1 MLPPR
6 VVEIRDQAGARAEI
20 ARIGSDEVGI
30 RLMTPKFVY
39 RILKLEAVPLRAA
52 IILKQEMLARGGE
65 AAVSREVAGLKTEV
79 TDVLLGGTLRQY
91 REVVAKLRAQP
102 FGLARIGEAITEVL
116 ERYDSPGASGHPK
129 TAPVIIFGNGK
140 WQFPLGERTYILGIL
155 NVTPDSFSDGGSHFS
170 LEQAVAAA
178 RSMVTDGADIIDI
191 GGESTRPGGAPV
203 SAEEELRR
211 IIPVIRVLRQEL
223 DVPISV
229 DTYKAEVAERAIE
242 AGAQIINDIS
252 GLQADPGMAGVAA
265 RHGVSVIIMHR
276 KGDPKIMQVDPS
288 FPCEYE
294 DLVAEILAYLQDS
307 ISIAETAGI
316 PRERLIID
324 PGIGFGKTL
333 EQNLEIIRR
342 LGEFRALG
350 LPILLGTS
358 RKSFIGK
365 ILDLPPGERLEGT
378 AASVAI
384 GIANGA
390 DFVRVHDVRAMA
402 RVCRVTDAI
411 MRRRGE

>member
-6 VVEIRDQAGARAEI
+6 VIEIRDQARARAEI
-20 ARIGSDEVGI
+20 ARIGSDEVGLG
-30 RLMTPKFVY
+30 LMTPKFVY
-39 RILKLEAVPLRAA
+39 RVLKLEAVPLRAA

-65 AAVSREVAGLKTEV
+65 AAVSREVAGLKAEV
-79 TDVLLGGTLRQY
+79 TDVLLGATLRQY
-91 REVVAKLRAQP
+91 REVVARLKAQP
-102 FGLARIGEAITEVL
+102 FGLAGIGRAITEAL
-116 ERYDSPGASGHPK
+116 GFYDAPGASNRAKAASVLACGH
-129 TAPVIIFGNGK
+129 GR
-140 WQFPLGERTYILGIL
+140 WQFPLGERTYIVGIL
-155 NVTPDSFSDGGSHFS
+155 NVTPDSFSDGGSHFT
-170 LEQAVAAA
+170 LDQAAAAA
-178 RSMVTDGADIIDI
+178 RAMVADGADIIDI

-203 SAEEELRR
+203 PAGEELER
-211 IIPVIRVLRQEL
+211 IIPVIRALRREL
-223 DVPISV
+223 DAPISV
-229 DTYKAEVAERAIE
+229 DTYKAEVAEQAIK

-252 GLQADPGMAGVAA
+252 GLRADPRMAGVAA
-265 RHGVSVIIMHR
+265 RHEAPVIIMHR
-276 KGDPKIMQVDPS
+276 KGDPEVMQVDPA

-294 DLVAEILAYLQDS
+294 DLVAEILAYLQES
-307 ISIAETAGI
+307 VGIAEAAGV

-333 EQNLEIIRR
+333 EQNLEILRR

-365 ILDLPPGERLEGT
+365 ILDLPPGERVEGT
-378 AASVAI
+378 AASVAV

-390 DFVRVHDVRAMA
+390 DFVRVHDVREMA

-411 MRRRGE
+411 VRRGE